1 MKLSTKTKA
10 NYYLKVFSLTKIPLL
25 WFCRPKIINLSAEC
39 IEIKI
44 PLKRRTKNHLNN
56 MYFGALSVGA
66 DITGG
71 FLALPSIQKSKRK
84 ITLLFKDFNAKFLR
98 RAEADVHF
106 ICKDGI
112 AVNNLVQK
120 AIDTKERQNYTL
132 KIIAKTPT
140 ISNDIV
146 AEFDLTLSIKDYTD
160 L

>member
-1 MKLSTKTKA
+1 MFSKITKLTWMIRLFGFS
-10 NYYLKVFSLTKIPLL
+10 KVAMIAY
-25 WFCRPKIINLSAEC
+25 CRPSVIYSDDKKL
-39 IEIKI
+39 EIKI
-44 PLKRRTKNHLNN
+44 PLNRRTKNHINS

-71 FLALPSIQKSKRK
+71 FLALPAIQKSKRK
-84 ITLLFKDFNAKFLR
+84 INLLFKDFNAKFLR

-140 ISNDIV
+140 ISNDII

>member
-1 MKLSTKTKA
+1 MIKLFGFTKVA
-10 NYYLKVFSLTKIPLL
+10 MIYYCSPKVIEFNDQLL
-25 WFCRPKIINLSAEC
+25 
-39 IEIKI
+39 EIKI
-44 PLKRRTKNHLNN
+44 PLNRRTRNHIKT
-56 MYFGALSVGA
+56 MYFGALAVGA
-66 DITGG
+66 DVTGG
-71 FLALPSIQKSKRK
+71 FLALPAIQKSKRK
-84 ITLLFKDFNAKFLR
+84 INLLFKDFNAKFLR